1 MSGILYLVATPIGNL
16 GDFSYRG
23 IETLKLADRVLA
35 EDTRNTKY
43 LLNHYEIQAKTLE
56 PFHAHNEYKKVYF
69 YTERLKEGENIAL
82 VSDAGTPAI
91 SDPGFLLCE
100 SALENNIKVE
110 VIPGATAF
118 VPALIKSGFAL
129 HRFIYEGFLPLKKGR
144 KTRLDNMLAQE
155 ATTVFYESPHRIVKT
170 LNFIVE
176 AGHGSRKISVSRE
189 LTKKFEETLTK
200 EASELLKHFT
210 ETAPKGEFVVV
221 LEGTEQYESRT
232 KQVPS

>member
-1 MSGILYLVATPIGNL
+1 
-16 GDFSYRG
+16 
-23 IETLKLADRVLA
+23 
-35 EDTRNTKY
+35 
-43 LLNHYEIQAKTLE
+43 
-56 PFHAHNEYKKVYF
+56 
-69 YTERLKEGENIAL
+69 
-82 VSDAGTPAI
+82 
-91 SDPGFLLCE
+91 
-100 SALENNIKVE
+100 
-110 VIPGATAF
+110 
-118 VPALIKSGFAL
+118 
-129 HRFIYEGFLPLKKGR
+129 
-144 KTRLDNMLAQE
+144 MLAQE